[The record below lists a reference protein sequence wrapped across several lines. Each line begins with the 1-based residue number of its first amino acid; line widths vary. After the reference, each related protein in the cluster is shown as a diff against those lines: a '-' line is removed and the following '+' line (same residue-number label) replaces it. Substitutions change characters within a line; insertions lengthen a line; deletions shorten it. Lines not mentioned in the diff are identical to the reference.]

1 MTGVQTCALPIY
13 GWAEWDGALHP
24 CESPASATPVLAFS
38 AIGNPESFARSLRDE
53 GLRVVGERRF
63 KDHHRY
69 RSHDL
74 EELAA
79 ERARCGA
86 EFLTCTEKDLY
97 NLPADWRPPV
107 PLRVPRV
114 AALLDEPDR
123 FFSLLADMLR
133 PRLVVAS
140 NGYGEDAIG
149 VLLAERLRTRFPA
162 SEVLTFPLVGRG
174 DAYRAADFPVC
185 NYQDRKSV
193 V

>member
-1 MTGVQTCALPIY
+1 MDSQFLLCLVRLKPRFSSVCRL
-13 GWAEWDGALHP
+13 
-24 CESPASATPVLAFS
+24 SVAT
-38 AIGNPESFARSLRDE
+38 
-53 GLRVVGERRF
+53 
-63 KDHHRY
+63 
-69 RSHDL
+69 
-74 EELAA
+74 

-174 DAYRAADFPVC
+174 DAYRAADC
-185 NYQDRKSV
+185 GSV
-193 V
+193 VTIFWRSSRTSKIGRASCRERV